1 MTTLSPLDVR
11 FACTCGG
18 ASSAHSVGTGLVMR
32 CEHCK
37 ECDGYRPARCVCH
50 LKRDDGKPIPC
61 YFDHGNGGVVG
72 HAAIASRCYDPLN
85 DRLPVRRGSSG
96 EMGNVAMQHV
106 GSNPAHSQDLYA
118 AWYERQ
124 LAERPEGHAAHKRI
138 RSLTK
143 LWATCVECHDAKVR
157 KLQASKDVHVREKA
171 NVMAARRGI
180 K

>member
-1 MTTLSPLDVR
+1 MTTLSALDTR

-18 ASSAHSVGTGLVMR
+18 TSSAHSVGAGLVMR

-50 LKRDDGKPIPC
+50 LTRDDGTKLPC
-61 YFDHGNGGVVG
+61 YALLHEDKRDALATHSGLREV
-72 HAAIASRCYDPLN
+72 DP
-85 DRLPVRRGSSG
+85 
-96 EMGNVAMQHV
+96 
-106 GSNPAHSQDLYA
+106 LYA

-143 LWATCVECHDAKVR
+143 LWATCVECHDAKVK
-157 KLQASKDVHVREKA
+157 KLQTSTDVHIRERA